1 MEGTTCSACPWQD
14 TSFCFFPAPCGACS
28 KHQLCLTPHV
38 AEMLAKNFVPIL
50 RGSEGCLGGC
60 CLHLLLEGSR
70 LHLLNDFG
78 SARRNAPSADPVKEA
93 LHWIFFFFFS
103 SLAQIPV
110 VVTARSFLTMRLG
123 LRSAPYRWCCAP
135 EPVCRFVRE
144 KGKNKHR
151 NS

>member
-93 LHWIFFFFFS
+93 LHWIFFFFFFLPCTDS
-103 SLAQIPV
+103 CGRYSTLLPNDAAWFEKCPIQV
-110 VVTARSFLTMRLG
+110 VLCT
-123 LRSAPYRWCCAP
+123 
-135 EPVCRFVRE
+135 
-144 KGKNKHR
+144 
-151 NS
+151 